1 MRIGDYGLRIG
12 DCEIRN
18 RSGEDDPMEDVRDI
32 EREAISE
39 IAACSDER
47 ALDAV
52 RVKYLGRKGRLTL
65 VMRGIGGLPPEERP
79 AMGKAAGAAKAAV
92 KRALEE
98 RLAVLRAKEAEQVKG
113 VDVTLPGRRYEVGR
127 RHPLTL
133 VTEEIVEI
141 FAGMGFAVVE
151 GPEVELEYYNFDAL
165 NMPADHPARDEQATF
180 YLKEGVVL
188 LRTQTSPVQVR
199 TMERTSPPVR
209 VISPGR
215 CYRND
220 TPDATHSPVFH
231 QVEGL
236 YVDRGVSFADLKG
249 VLSCFAR
256 QMFGPEVRVR
266 FRPDFFPFTEPSAE
280 YAFSCVACG
289 GKGCRVCKDT
299 GWLEIAGSG
308 MVDPEVFRC
317 VGYDSEEF
325 SGYAFGMGVERIAM
339 LKYGINDIRLF
350 YENDLRF
357 IRQF

>member
-1 MRIGDYGLRIG
+1 M
-12 DCEIRN
+12 
-18 RSGEDDPMEDVRDI
+18 MENVQDI
-32 EREAISE
+32 VQEAIAE
-39 IAACSDER
+39 IAACSDEQ

-52 RVKYLGRKGRLTL
+52 RVNYLGRKGRLTF
-65 VMRGIGGLPPEERP
+65 VMRAIGEYPPEERP
-79 AMGKAAGAAKAAV
+79 AKGKAALAAKASV
-92 KRALEE
+92 TRAREE
-98 RLAVLRAKEAEQVKG
+98 RLARIKARTDEKPNG
-113 VDVTLPGRRYEVGR
+113 VDVTLPGLRYEVGR
-127 RHPLTL
+127 RHPLTV

-141 FAGMGFAVVE
+141 FAGMGFSVAR

-165 NMPADHPARDEQATF
+165 NTPADHPARDEHDTF
-180 YLKEGVVL
+180 YLDNGAL
-188 LRTQTSPVQVR
+188 LRTHTSPVQIR
-199 TMERTSPPVR
+199 TMECTSPPVR

-220 TPDATHSPVFH
+220 TPDATHFPVFH

-249 VLSCFAR
+249 VISCFAR
-256 QMFGPEVRVR
+256 QMFGPDVRVR

-289 GKGCRVCKDT
+289 GTGCRVCKNT

-308 MVDPEVFRC
+308 MVDPEVFRH
-317 VGYDSEEF
+317 VGYDSEVF

>member
-1 MRIGDYGLRIG
+1 
-12 DCEIRN
+12 
-18 RSGEDDPMEDVRDI
+18 MENVRDI
-32 EREAISE
+32 ERVAIAE
-39 IAACSDER
+39 IAACSDEQ
-47 ALDAV
+47 ALDAA

-65 VMRGIGGLPPEERP
+65 VMRGIGKLPPEERP

-92 KRALEE
+92 TRALEE
-98 RLAVLRAKEAEQVKG
+98 RLAALKEKAAGKHKG

-127 RHPLTL
+127 RHPLTV

-141 FAGMGFAVVE
+141 FAGMGFAVAQ

-165 NMPADHPARDEQATF
+165 NTPADHPARDEQDTF
-180 YLKEGVVL
+180 YVNEGVL

-199 TMERTSPPVR
+199 TMEHTSPPVR

-220 TPDATHSPVFH
+220 TPDATHFPVFH
-231 QVEGL
+231 QIEGL
-236 YVDRGVSFADLKG
+236 YVDRDVRFADLKG

-256 QMFGPEVRVR
+256 QMFGSGMRVR

-280 YAFSCVACG
+280 YAFSCVVCG

-299 GWLEIAGSG
+299 GWLEIGGSG
-308 MVDPEVFRC
+308 MVDPEVFRH
-317 VGYDSEEF
+317 VGYDSETF
-325 SGYAFGMGVERIAM
+325 SGYAFGMGIERIAM
-339 LKYGINDIRLF
+339 VKYGITDIRLF

>member
-1 MRIGDYGLRIG
+1 MESVQRI
-12 DCEIRN
+12 EQK
-18 RSGEDDPMEDVRDI
+18 
-32 EREAISE
+32 AITE
-39 IAACSDER
+39 IAACADEH

-52 RVKYLGRKGRLTL
+52 RVHYLGRKGRLTL
-65 VMRGIGGLPPEERP
+65 VMRGIGELSPEERP
-79 AMGKAAGAAKAAV
+79 AVGKAAGAAKAAV
-92 KRALEE
+92 TQALEG
-98 RLAVLRAKEAEQVKG
+98 RLAELKGKAAGKHEG
-113 VDVTLPGRRYEVGR
+113 VDVTLPGRRSGMGS
-127 RHPLTL
+127 RHPLTG

-141 FAGMGFAVVE
+141 FAGMGFAVAQ
-151 GPEVELEYYNFDAL
+151 GPEVESEYYNFDAL
-165 NMPADHPARDEQATF
+165 NMTADHPARDERDTF
-180 YLKEGVVL
+180 YLREGVL
-188 LRTQTSPVQVR
+188 LRTETSAVQIR

-220 TPDATHSPVFH
+220 TPDATHFPVFH

-236 YVDRGVSFADLKG
+236 YVDRDVTFADLKG

-256 QMFGPEVRVR
+256 QMFGSGMRVR

-280 YAFSCVACG
+280 YAFSCVVCG

-299 GWLEIAGSG
+299 GWLEIGGSG
-308 MVDPEVFRC
+308 MVHPEVFRN

-325 SGYAFGMGVERIAM
+325 SGYAFGMGIERIAM
-339 LKYGINDIRLF
+339 VKYGITDIRLF

>member
-1 MRIGDYGLRIG
+1 
-12 DCEIRN
+12 
-18 RSGEDDPMEDVRDI
+18 MEHVQDI
-32 EREAISE
+32 EREAILE
-39 IAACSDER
+39 IAACADEH

-65 VMRGIGGLPPEERP
+65 VMRGIGKLSPEERP
-79 AMGKAAGAAKAAV
+79 AMGKVAGAVKASVA
-92 KRALEE
+92 RALEE
-98 RLAVLRAKEAEQVKG
+98 RLAALKAKEAEKSKG

-127 RHPLTL
+127 RHPLT
-133 VTEEIVEI
+133 VVAEEIVEI
-141 FAGMGFAVVE
+141 FAGMGFSVAQ
-151 GPEVELEYYNFDAL
+151 GPDVELEYYNFDAL
-165 NMPADHPARDEQATF
+165 NTPADHPARDEHDTF
-180 YLKEGVVL
+180 YLKEGVL
-188 LRTQTSPVQVR
+188 LRTHTSPVQIR

-220 TPDATHSPVFH
+220 TPDATHFPVFH

-236 YVDRGVSFADLKG
+236 YVDRGVTFADLKG
-249 VLSCFAR
+249 VISCFAR
-256 QMFGPEVRVR
+256 QMFGPNVRVR

-289 GKGCRVCKDT
+289 GAGCRVCKNT

-308 MVDPEVFRC
+308 MVDPKVFRH

>member
-1 MRIGDYGLRIG
+1 
-12 DCEIRN
+12 
-18 RSGEDDPMEDVRDI
+18 MEHVRDI
-32 EREAISE
+32 EREAIAE

-52 RVKYLGRKGRLTL
+52 RVRYIGRKGQLTL
-65 VMRGIGGLPPEERP
+65 VMRGIGQLPPEQRP

-92 KRALEE
+92 TRVLEE
-98 RLAVLRAKEAEQVKG
+98 RSAALKAKAAEQVKG
-113 VDVTLPGRRYEVGR
+113 VDATLPGRRYKAGR

-165 NMPADHPARDEQATF
+165 NMPSDHPARDERDTF
-180 YLKEGVVL
+180 YLREGVL
-188 LRTQTSPVQVR
+188 LRTETSAVQIR

-220 TPDATHSPVFH
+220 TPDATHFPVFH

-236 YVDRGVSFADLKG
+236 YVDRGVNFADLKG

-256 QMFGPEVRVR
+256 QMFGSGMRVR

-280 YAFSCVACG
+280 YAFSCVVCG
-289 GKGCRVCKDT
+289 GKGCRVCKNT
-299 GWLEIAGSG
+299 GWLEIGGSG
-308 MVDPEVFRC
+308 MVDPEVFRH
-317 VGYDSEEF
+317 VGYDSEAC
-325 SGYAFGMGVERIAM
+325 SGYAFGMGIERIAM
-339 LKYGINDIRLF
+339 VKYGIDDIRLF